1 MELANL
7 KGTEKQVNWAK
18 AIRKDRLKVWQQ
30 SAPDS
35 FKDLELMLTQ
45 QDVASW
51 WITSKDKS
59 LKEVCSQL
67 QSGAKPKGPTKK
79 AAPSVAKFASMR
91 NADQEVW
98 ETVATASGFMRSGPT
113 RDMVTGEVV
122 VDATL
127 PF

>member
-1 MELANL
+1 MELCNL

-18 AIRKDRLKVWQQ
+18 SIRKDRLKVWQQ

-35 FKDLELMLTQ
+35 FKDVESMLTQ
-45 QDVASW
+45 QDVAAW

-67 QSGAKPKGPTKK
+67 QGGARPKTPIKK
-79 AAPSVAKFASMR
+79 GAASVAKFASLR
-91 NADQEVW
+91 NADEEVW

>member
-1 MELANL
+1 MELAEL

-18 AIRKDRLKVWQQ
+18 AIRKDRLKVWQGT
-30 SAPDS
+30 DS
-35 FKDLELMLTQ
+35 DGFKNVESVLTRQ
-45 QDVASW
+45 AVASW

-67 QSGAKPKGPTKK
+67 QGGSKPKMPVKK
-79 AAPSVAKFASMR
+79 AAPDVPSKVSWKK
-91 NADQEVW
+91 ADEEVW
-98 ETVATASGFMRSGPT
+98 ETVATVSGFMRSGPT

>member
-18 AIRKDRLKVWQQ
+18 SIRKDRLKLWQQ

-35 FKDLELMLTQ
+35 FKEVESTLTE
-45 QDVASW
+45 QDVAAW

-67 QSGAKPKGPTKK
+67 QGGAKPKTASKK
-79 AAPSVAKFASMR
+79 AAPSVAKFAMR

-122 VDATL
+122 IDATL